1 MHLGETLFFIPILV
15 SKLLYCINF
24 LLFMQ
29 TFFNYGNETFLIP
42 LTLLVVQDLNFYGL
56 TIILKLIKILLT
68 LKNFRDTILT
78 LSISYSPLREN
89 LKTGITSRENFNSP
103 IIYLYYKFTQISY
116 AVPKKLK
123 QTLRENR
130 LRTCVIYLDHH
141 VIKIIYFLVWKS

>member
-15 SKLLYCINF
+15 SKLLYSINF

-89 LKTGITSRENFNSP
+89 LKTGITSRENFNSL

-116 AVPKKLK
+116 AVP
-123 QTLRENR
+123 
-130 LRTCVIYLDHH
+130 
-141 VIKIIYFLVWKS
+141 S